1 MLAFDGGRMEE
12 LTTFLAD
19 RSNYKK
25 IGKFTLFFV
34 FCLDKFTFLY

>member
-25 IGKFTLFFV
+25 
-34 FCLDKFTFLY
+34 LDKFTVIFFV